1 MKLPDGI
8 TEQEFVD
15 IVNSIANKLCS
26 KFKFGYYSAEDI
38 RQECFIQA
46 IDGLERYDSSRPLN
60 NFLWTHIKNRLCNL
74 KRDKYFRL
82 EKPCN
87 KCPYNAYCAK
97 DDSCSAYDNK
107 MDCTLYNVWY
117 TKNTAKQ
124 NIMNPIGISCVNDE
138 NEHNINKNN
147 DDVFNGIAAKEI
159 IEIIDQNIS
168 ISMRK
173 FWLQK
178 KAGINISKKNHSI
191 LIEEIHCILE
201 ENNIDVS
208 KAW

>member
-1 MKLPDGI
+1 MNLPDKI
-8 TEQEFVD
+8 TEEEFVE
-15 IVNSIANKLCS
+15 IVNKIANKLSS

-46 IDGLERYDSSRPLN
+46 IDALDRYDESRPLS

-87 KCPYNAYCAK
+87 KCPFNAYCAK
-97 DDSCSAYDNK
+97 DDSCNMYEDK
-107 MDCTLYNVWY
+107 MDCNLYNIWY
-117 TKNTAKQ
+117 KKNTAKQ
-124 NIMNPIGISCVNDE
+124 NIMNPIGISSVNTD
-138 NEHNINKNN
+138 NEHNIIKK
-147 DDVFNGIAAKEI
+147 DDEIFNGIANNEI
-159 IEIIDQNIS
+159 INIIDQNIS

-178 KAGINISKKNHSI
+178 KAGINISKKNHCI